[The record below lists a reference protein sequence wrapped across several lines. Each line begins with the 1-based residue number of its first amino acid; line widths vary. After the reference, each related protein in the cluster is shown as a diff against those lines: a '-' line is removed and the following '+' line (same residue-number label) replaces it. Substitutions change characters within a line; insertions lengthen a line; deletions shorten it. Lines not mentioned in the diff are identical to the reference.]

1 MYLLNM
7 MGKTSLSVLMALLI
21 GLLASCKT
29 QSTQAATGSDGA
41 KATPTPPPPPPPP
54 YVVPANTTIEV
65 RIDEALSTRSSHV
78 GQHFHASLA
87 QPLVIDGNEV
97 ISQGAPVDGIVVESK
112 PSGRLKGRAVL
123 GFRIDAVE
131 YRGQMIPVKTN
142 LDSKVS
148 AAHKKHNLLFLG
160 GGAGAG
166 AGIGA
171 LAGGGVGAG
180 IGAGAGA
187 GAGLVGALVTGKREV
202 DIPAEMVFTFRL
214 KSGLE
219 LAR

>member
-1 MYLLNM
+1 MYLINM
-7 MGKTSLSVLMALLI
+7 TGKTSLSILAALMI

-29 QSTQAATGSDGA
+29 QSTQAASGA
-41 KATPTPPPPPPPP
+41 NATPTPPPPPPPP

-97 ISQGAPVDGIVVESK
+97 ISQGAPVDGVVVESK

-123 GFRIDAVE
+123 GFRIDGVE
-131 YRGQMIPVKTN
+131 YRGQMVPVKTN

-202 DIPAEMVFTFRL
+202 NIPAEMVFTFRL

>member
-1 MYLLNM
+1 M
-7 MGKTSLSVLMALLI
+7 
-21 GLLASCKT
+21 
-29 QSTQAATGSDGA
+29 
-41 KATPTPPPPPPPP
+41 
-54 YVVPANTTIEV
+54 EV

-78 GQHFHASLA
+78 GQHFHGSLA
-87 QPLVIDGNEV
+87 QPLVIEGNEV
-97 ISQGAPVDGIVVESK
+97 ISQGAPVDGVVVESK
-112 PSGRLKGRAVL
+112 PSGRFKGRAVL

-148 AAHKKHNLLFLG
+148 AAHKKHNILFIG

-202 DIPAEMVFTFRL
+202 YIPAEMVFTFRL

>member
-1 MYLLNM
+1 MT
-7 MGKTSLSVLMALLI
+7 GKTILAALATLLV
-21 GLLASCKT
+21 GLLAACKNQT
-29 QSTQAATGSDGA
+29 TQAASNST
-41 KATPTPPPPPPPP
+41 PPPPPPP
-54 YVVPANTTIEV
+54 YVVPANTTMEV
-65 RIDEALSTRSSHV
+65 RIDQALSTKSSRV
-78 GQHFHASLA
+78 GDHFHGSLA
-87 QPLVIDGNEV
+87 QPLMIEGQEL

-112 PSGRLKGRAVL
+112 PSGHFKGRAVL
-123 GFRIDAVE
+123 GFRIDSVE
-131 YRGQMIPVKTN
+131 YHGQSVPVTTF

-148 AAHKKHNLLFLG
+148 AAHKKHNILFIG

-202 DIPAEMVFTFRL
+202 YIPAEMVFTFRL